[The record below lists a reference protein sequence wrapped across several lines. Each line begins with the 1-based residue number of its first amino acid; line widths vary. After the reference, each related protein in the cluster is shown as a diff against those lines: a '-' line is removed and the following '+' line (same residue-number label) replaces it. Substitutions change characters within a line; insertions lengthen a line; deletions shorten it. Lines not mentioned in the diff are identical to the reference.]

1 MGLAD
6 RMQEI
11 IKSQKP
17 VGICSYQALYD
28 SLPITEQKALDS
40 AIKLNYSQNVIV
52 RALRAEGYKCSA
64 DSMRAHFKGQCKC
77 PKE

>member
-1 MGLAD
+1 MGLAE
-6 RMQEI
+6 RMEEI

-17 VGICSYQALYD
+17 VGACSYQALYD
-28 SLPITEQKALDS
+28 SLAKPEQKTLDE
-40 AIKLNYSQNVIV
+40 AIKKNISQNVII

-64 DSMRAHFKGQCKC
+64 DTMRAHFKGQCKC

>member
-1 MGLAD
+1 MGLAE
-6 RMQEI
+6 RMEEI

-17 VGICSYQALYD
+17 VGACSYQALYD
-28 SLPITEQKALDS
+28 SLAKPEQKTLDE
-40 AIKLNYSQNVIV
+40 AIKKNISQNVII

-64 DSMRAHFKGQCKC
+64 DTMRAHFKGLCKC

>member
-40 AIKLNYSQNVIV
+40 AIKLNYSQNLIV

>member
-6 RMQEI
+6 RMEELLQ
-11 IKSQKP
+11 SQKP
-17 VGICSYQALYD
+17 VGVCAYQALYD
-28 SLPITEQKALDS
+28 SLPTTEQKALDS
-40 AIKLNYSQNVIV
+40 AIKANYSQNLII